1 MRRSNSRGAK
11 LRSPHLLGQV
21 HSDLEAPGHR
31 SDKYLAGLFYFRK
44 AIWTFETSCIR

>member
-31 SDKYLAGLFYFRK
+31 SDKYLAGASLFQEGNLD
-44 AIWTFETSCIR
+44 I